1 MTKVRPIR
9 VLIVDDSEFFC
20 TLLENGLKSAGFD
33 VVGKAQNPYDARDK
47 ILELE
52 PDVMT
57 LDIEMP
63 RMDGLKFLKRLIP
76 QYPIPVVVVSSEKVT
91 LKSVLDVGGADFL
104 PKPAKGENTTHFIE
118 SLVQKLIKASKK
130 QMPVSPQQVA
140 AAQPIAPP
148 AGKRRHNL
156 IAIGASTGGTDA
168 IEAVVRRLPAQVP
181 PIVIVQHMPPG
192 FTFMYA
198 ERLNKCCAV
207 EVREAKDG
215 DRLHDGLCLIAAGDK
230 HMRLKKSGM
239 GYYVECAAGEK
250 VSGHCPSV
258 DVLFESV
265 AQTAGANA
273 LGVILTGMGADG
285 ACGMKLMRDSGAY
298 TIGQDEDSCVVYG
311 MPMEAYKLGGVCE
324 QQPLLEI
331 SRAIL
336 RNL

>member
-9 VLIVDDSEFFC
+9 VLIVDDSDFFC
-20 TLLENGLKSAGFD
+20 SLLEKGLSAAGFD
-33 VVGKAQNPYDARDK
+33 VVGKAQNPYEARDK

-52 PDVMT
+52 PDVLT

-63 RMDGLKFLKRLIP
+63 RMDGIKFLKRLIP

-91 LKSVLDVGGADFL
+91 LRSVLDAGGADFL
-104 PKPAKGENTTHFIE
+104 AKPAKGENSAQFI
-118 SLVQKLIKASKK
+118 SKLVQKLIRASKK
-130 QMPVSPQQVA
+130 QIVAPGGSAVLPVPTS
-140 AAQPIAPP
+140 
-148 AGKRRHNL
+148 RRHNL

-168 IEAVVRRLPAQVP
+168 IEAVVKRLPAQVP

-192 FTFMYA
+192 FTYMYA
-198 ERLNKCCAV
+198 ERLNKSCTV
-207 EVREAKDG
+207 EVHEAKDG
-215 DRLHDGLCLIAAGDK
+215 DKLRDGLCLIAPGDK
-230 HMRLKKSGM
+230 QMRLKKTGM
-239 GYYVECAAGEK
+239 GYFVECAPGEK

-265 AQTAGANA
+265 AKVAGANA

-298 TIGQDEDSCVVYG
+298 TIGQDEESCVVYG
-311 MPMEAYKLGGVCE
+311 MPMEAYKLGAVCE

-331 SRAIL
+331 SAAIL

>member
-9 VLIVDDSEFFC
+9 VLIVDDSDFFC
-20 TLLENGLKSAGFD
+20 SILEKGLKSAGFD
-33 VVGKAQNPYDARDK
+33 VVGKAKNPYEARDK

-91 LKSVLDVGGADFL
+91 LQSVLEVGGADFL
-104 PKPAKGENTTHFIE
+104 PKPAKGDDTSRFIE
-118 SLVQKLIKASKK
+118 SLVIKLIKASKK
-130 QMPVSPQQVA
+130 KMPVPP
-140 AAQPIAPP
+140 AQPPIQPP
-148 AGKRRHNL
+148 PMGKRKHNI

-168 IEAVVRRLPAQVP
+168 IEAVINRLPAQVP

-198 ERLNKCCAV
+198 ERLNKSCTI

-215 DRLHDGLCLIAAGDK
+215 DKLHDGLSLIAAGDK
-230 HMRLKKSGM
+230 HMRLKKNGM
-239 GYYVECAAGEK
+239 GYFVECAPGEK

-265 AQTAGANA
+265 AKTAGANA

-298 TIGQDEDSCVVYG
+298 TIGQDEKSCVVYG
-311 MPMEAYKLGGVCE
+311 MPMEAFKMGGVCE

>member
-9 VLIVDDSEFFC
+9 VLIVDDSDFFC
-20 TLLENGLKSAGFD
+20 SLLEKGLKSAGFD
-33 VVGKAQNPYDARDK
+33 VVGKAQNPYEARDK

-91 LKSVLDVGGADFL
+91 LQSVLNVGGADFL
-104 PKPAKGENTTHFIE
+104 PKPAKGDNTSRFIE
-118 SLVQKLIKASKK
+118 SLAAKLIKASKK
-130 QMPVSPQQVA
+130 KMPAPPPQPPI
-140 AAQPIAPP
+140 QPPP
-148 AGKRRHNL
+148 AGKRKHNL

-168 IEAVVRRLPAQVP
+168 IEAVIKRLPAQIP

-198 ERLNKCCAV
+198 ERLNKSCAV

-215 DRLHDGLCLIAAGDK
+215 DKLHDGLCLIAAGDK
-230 HMRLKKSGM
+230 HMRLKKNGM
-239 GYYVECAAGEK
+239 GYFVECAPGEK

-265 AQTAGANA
+265 AKTAGANA

-285 ACGMKLMRDSGAY
+285 ACGMKLMRDNGAY
-298 TIGQDEDSCVVYG
+298 TIGQDEKSCVVYG
-311 MPMEAYKLGGVCE
+311 MPMEAFKMGGVCE